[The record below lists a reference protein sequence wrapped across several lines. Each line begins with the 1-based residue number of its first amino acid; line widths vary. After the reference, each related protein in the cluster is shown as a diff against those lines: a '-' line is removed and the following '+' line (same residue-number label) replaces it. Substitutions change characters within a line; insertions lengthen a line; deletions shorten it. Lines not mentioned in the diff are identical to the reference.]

1 VTSKPALLKALLRN
15 KRSILMEAHNG
26 ISAKI
31 VQEAGFCGI
40 WASGFTMASSLG
52 LRDANEASWTQIL
65 NNVELI
71 ADAADLPVLVDG
83 DTGFGN
89 FNNVRRLVRK
99 LEQRGIAGVCLE
111 DKSFP
116 KANSFSAAHHK
127 LVPIAEFVGKIRA
140 ALDHRVD
147 HDFCVVA
154 RTEALIGGRPLAEAL
169 ERAEA
174 YREAGADA
182 IVIHSKRSD
191 AAEVMEFSKKWGC
204 RAPLLAIPTTYPTT
218 SIESLYRAGV
228 TTVVWANH
236 IFRGAVSAMR
246 RIARQVHDQESVAAI
261 GNDIASVDDILN
273 LVDTNELLDAERRYG
288 LPPDPS

>member
-1 VTSKPALLKALLRN
+1 MAKKSAVLRSLLCSES
-15 KRSILMEAHNG
+15 SILMEAHNG
-26 ISAKI
+26 MSAKI
-31 VQEAGFCGI
+31 VQEAGFAGI
-40 WASGFTMASSLG
+40 WASGFTMAAALG
-52 LRDANEASWTQIL
+52 LRDANEASWTQVL
-65 NNVELI
+65 SNVELI
-71 ADAADLPVLVDG
+71 TDAVDIPVLMDG

-116 KANSFSAAHHK
+116 KANSFSAGRHE
-127 LVPIAEFVGKIRA
+127 LVPIVEFSGKIRA

-154 RTEALIGGRPLAEAL
+154 RTEALISGATITQAL
-169 ERAEA
+169 DRAEA

-182 IVIHSKRSD
+182 ILIHSKRSD
-191 AAEVMEFSKKWGC
+191 AEEVLKFAECWRR
-204 RAPLLAIPTTYPTT
+204 RAPLLAIPTTYPTAP
-218 SIESLYRAGV
+218 IESLYGAGV

-246 RIARQVHDQESVAAI
+246 RIARQIHAQKSIAAI
-261 GNDIASVDDILN
+261 GNDIASIDDILD
-273 LVDTNELLDAERRYG
+273 LVDTNELLDAEKRYG
-288 LPPDPS
+288 LALNPK